1 MATDVYE
8 LTGSMRNIEV
18 DDELIFPNVQT
29 CLALVA
35 VCGGQLVGVHM
46 TIGDRRR
53 TSDVARELTGRFGN
67 PSDLYVVGPISSED
81 YNYSS
86 FANFGGAPHLCNIPG
101 YIDVRARMVGGRV
114 EFAQRPMGGGDW
126 TAIPADRFIP

>member
-1 MATDVYE
+1 MATQVLE
-8 LTGSMRNIEV
+8 IRGSMANIEV
-18 DDELIFPNVQT
+18 DDELIFPNVLS

-46 TIGDRRR
+46 TINDRGR

-86 FANFGGAPHLCNIPG
+86 FANFGGTPHLCNIPG
-101 YIDVRARMVGGRV
+101 YIDVRARMVGDRV
-114 EFAQRPMGGGDW
+114 EFEQCPTGTGAW
-126 TAIPADRFIP
+126 VAIPADQFIP